1 MTIATATSTERN
13 HMPTIALVEHDRNIL
28 ASVSVALEAEN
39 YRVMTYS
46 DSVSA
51 LEGFKTNPP
60 DLAVVDIKMPAM
72 DGMELLRRVRE
83 NSDIPV
89 IVLSSKADEVDELC
103 SFEFG
108 ADDFIRKPFSQRLLV
123 ERIKVLLRRINHS
136 WD

>member
-1 MTIATATSTERN
+1 
-13 HMPTIALVEHDRNIL
+13 MPTIALVDHDRNIL

-103 SFEFG
+103 SLEFG
-108 ADDFIRKPFSQRLLV
+108 ADDFIRKPFSQRLLI
-123 ERIKVLLRRINHS
+123 ERIKVLLRRISHS